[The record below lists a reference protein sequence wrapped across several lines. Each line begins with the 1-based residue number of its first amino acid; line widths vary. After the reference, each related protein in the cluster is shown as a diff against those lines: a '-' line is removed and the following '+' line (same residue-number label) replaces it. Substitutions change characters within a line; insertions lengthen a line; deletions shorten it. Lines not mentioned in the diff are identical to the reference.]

1 MSFIATELH
10 ESRLF
15 RSDTAIKSRNAEDI
29 KNIVFLYFVTLSIMK
44 EEFMTA
50 PWAQNYLTDTFK
62 YGKSF
67 SNVRRSDTDLYWGIY
82 LIQNK
87 MSEKLSPKYK
97 EQNEVQMERISLPM
111 NIIVPWVKNS
121 IRGMSTSRETFR
133 LLKTLEMSLQIT
145 EPDYRTLLAA
155 ATHWH
160 KINDAQ
166 RAIVCT
172 RLLQALRKYA
182 RMSEIYPE
190 FEDFAKNKKYIIK
203 DATDPEQP
211 LQKASAM
218 KTILGRALIGA
229 GVGYALAK
237 VMTRPSDQY
246 RTRIKEEFGTLNETT
261 SAAIATTVI
270 PLGTIKRQQYT
281 KSGSR
286 KLKYFP

>member
-15 RSDTAIKSRNAEDI
+15 RSDSAIKTRTAEDI

-44 EEFMTA
+44 EEFTTA
-50 PWAQNYLTDTFK
+50 PWAQDYLTDTFK
-62 YGKSF
+62 YGKAF
-67 SNVRRSDTDLYWGIY
+67 STVRRSDTDLYWGIY
-82 LIQNK
+82 LIKNK
-87 MSEKLSPKYK
+87 MVDKLSPKYAA
-97 EQNEVQMERISLPM
+97 QNEVQMERISLPM
-111 NIIVPWVKNS
+111 NIIIPWVKNS

-133 LLKTLEMSLQIT
+133 LLKTLEQSLQIT
-145 EPDYRTLLAA
+145 ESDYRTLLAA

-190 FEDFAKNKKYIIK
+190 FEDFAKNKKYIIQ

-229 GVGYALAK
+229 GVGYALGTLL
-237 VMTRPSDQY
+237 TRPKDQY
-246 RTRIKEEFGTLNETT
+246 RTRIREEFETLNETT
-261 SAAIATTVI
+261 SASIATTVI
-270 PLGTIKRQQYT
+270 PLGAVNRRQYT
-281 KSGSR
+281 KYGSR
-286 KLKYFP
+286 KLKYSP